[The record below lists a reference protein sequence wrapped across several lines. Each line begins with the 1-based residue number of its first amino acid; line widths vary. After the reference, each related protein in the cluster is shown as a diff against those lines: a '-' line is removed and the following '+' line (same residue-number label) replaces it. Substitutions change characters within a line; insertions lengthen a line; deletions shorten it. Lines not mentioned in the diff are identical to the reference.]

1 MNFFFAL
8 FYDVCVLSLAI
19 RDICHVSMAHGLFVL
34 KVALNTDL
42 INWADVILR
51 TILHI
56 TISSEKHRNALYT
69 GPPCI

>member
-19 RDICHVSMAHGLFVL
+19 RDICHVSMAHYSLFML

-42 INWADVILR
+42 IN
-51 TILHI
+51 
-56 TISSEKHRNALYT
+56 
-69 GPPCI
+69 